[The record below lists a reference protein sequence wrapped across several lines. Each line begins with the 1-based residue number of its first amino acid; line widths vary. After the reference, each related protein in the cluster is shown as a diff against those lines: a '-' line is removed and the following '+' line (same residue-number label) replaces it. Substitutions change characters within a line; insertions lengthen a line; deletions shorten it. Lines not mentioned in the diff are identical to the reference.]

1 MKKRILSVV
10 FAAFMLS
17 ACAFGFAACDL
28 AAGTQTDEPQQS
40 ETGDNT
46 QDEGSQP
53 GGGETDDP
61 QGGEPA
67 VRTTVTEE
75 EWNAALRMDGVRNV
89 TVDGELVYPSYP
101 IYHDMRMVYTI
112 KLNDNILYLDGR
124 TKYGEDPQEEPGIE
138 ICYEILEFLDGVD
151 EMNIDPFFSGQYYA
165 NVFEKN
171 DSGLWK
177 EYQRDFFWSSE
188 KSPFLFITE
197 LLSLFCFPYGQFTY
211 NDDLQ
216 QYEANNIVLT
226 SFPIDSLQAPSME
239 ISFDSIVFQFQNGR
253 LIKYEGVF
261 SQEQWLELSAKS
273 FSLSFSDYGTTSVM
287 LPEVA
292 AE

>member
-17 ACAFGFAACDL
+17 ACAFGFAACDS
-28 AAGTQTDEPQQS
+28 AS
-40 ETGDNT
+40 EGL
-46 QDEGSQP
+46 Q
-53 GGGETDDP
+53 GGETEQGGTEDETTP
-61 QGGEPA
+61 GGEPA

-75 EWNAALRMDGVRNV
+75 EWNAALRLDGVRNV

-138 ICYEILEFLDGVD
+138 ICYEILEILDGYD

-171 DSGLWK
+171 DSGLWE

-188 KSPFLFITE
+188 KSPFLFITA
-197 LLSLFCFPYGQFTY
+197 LLSFFCFPYGQFTY

-253 LIKYEGVF
+253 LVKYEGVF
-261 SQEQWLELSAKS
+261 SQEQWLEMSAKS
-273 FSLSFSDYGTTSVM
+273 FSLSFTDYGTTSVT

>member
-1 MKKRILSVV
+1 MKKRILSVI
-10 FAAFMLS
+10 FAALMLS
-17 ACAFGFAACDL
+17 ACAFGFAACGEQTTI
-28 AAGTQTDEPQQS
+28 GTPQDN
-40 ETGDNT
+40 ETEQGDHGDNT
-46 QDEGSQP
+46 Q
-53 GGGETDDP
+53 GGGTENDP
-61 QGGEPA
+61 QGGNEPA

-75 EWNAALRMDGVRNV
+75 EWNAALRLDGVRNV

-138 ICYEILEFLDGVD
+138 ICYEILEILDGYD
-151 EMNIDPFFSGQYYA
+151 EMNTDPFFSGQYYA

-171 DSGLWK
+171 DSGLWE

-188 KSPFLFITE
+188 KSPFLFITT
-197 LLSLFCFPYGQFTY
+197 LLSLFCIPYGQFTY

-253 LIKYEGVF
+253 LVKYEGVL
-261 SQEQWLELSAKS
+261 SQEQWLEMSAKS
-273 FSLSFSDYGTTSVM
+273 FSLLFTDYGTTSVT
-287 LPEVA
+287 LPEVSV
-292 AE
+292 E

>member
-17 ACAFGFAACDL
+17 ACAF
-28 AAGTQTDEPQQS
+28 
-40 ETGDNT
+40 
-46 QDEGSQP
+46 
-53 GGGETDDP
+53 DP

-75 EWNAALRMDGVRNV
+75 EWNAALRLDSVRNV
-89 TVDGELVYPSYP
+89 TVDGEFVL
-101 IYHDMRMVYTI
+101 
-112 KLNDNILYLDGR
+112 
-124 TKYGEDPQEEPGIE
+124 
-138 ICYEILEFLDGVD
+138 
-151 EMNIDPFFSGQYYA
+151 GQYYA
-165 NVFEKN
+165 NVFEMN
-171 DSGLWK
+171 DSGLWE

-188 KSPFLFITE
+188 KSPFLFITA
-197 LLSLFCFPYGQFTY
+197 LLSFFCFPYGQFTY

-239 ISFDSIVFQFQNGR
+239 ISFDSIVFQFQNDR
-253 LIKYEGVF
+253 LVKYEGVL
-261 SQEQWLELSAKS
+261 SQEQWLEMSAKS
-273 FSLSFSDYGTTSVM
+273 FSLSFTDYGTTSVT
-287 LPEVA
+287 LPEVS